1 MSLSTENHKWPVRFV
16 AAVSKVLED
25 AGIPHFIWGDLLNW
39 WRGNPHVPRVCGC
52 VVAASDV
59 EAATAAIVRAGLPF
73 CTCRSRV
80 HQADPGT
87 SGTLPV
93 HFPVKNCIGA
103 DIIFLTGND
112 RLLDLIPLTPDHP
125 NPADLQY
132 DRFAVPHRD
141 PANSDRQ
148 VVNVLTTT
156 SLVKVFLLLYA
167 FLIYRGTGGYTFRHL
182 LFIMAANTPKDSIDL
197 SSPALQ
203 QLWNHITTI
212 GIADDRH
219 LRECVEEEWEHR
231 LSPSKFNI
239 EPQRLVAPVWGS
251 DKGMEGLP
259 SFEECGLEKVAR

>member
-1 MSLSTENHKWPVRFV
+1 MSFSTENHKWPVRFV
-16 AAVSKVLED
+16 AAVSKVLDE

-39 WRGNPHVPRVCGC
+39 WRGNPHVPRVCGY

-59 EAATAAIVRAGLPF
+59 EAATTAIVGAGLPL
-73 CTCRSRV
+73 CTCRSRI

-93 HFPVKNCIGA
+93 HFPVENCIGA

-112 RLLDLIPLTPDHP
+112 RLLDLIPLTSDHP

-132 DRFAVPHRD
+132 ERFAVPLRD
-141 PANSDRQ
+141 RLQPTITYESANPDRQ

-167 FLIYRGTGGYTFRHL
+167 FPVCRGTGGYTFRHL
-182 LFIMAANTPKDSIDL
+182 LFIMAANTLKDSIDL

-203 QLWNHITTI
+203 QLWTHITTI

-219 LRECVEEEWEHR
+219 LRKCVEEEWEHR
-231 LSPSKFNI
+231 LSPSKFKI

-251 DKGMEGLP
+251 DKEMEGLP
-259 SFEECGLEKVAR
+259 RFE